1 MSRLLIP
8 VVFVVFVSAACQSCL
23 AQTNITS
30 ICLLGW
36 DTASISNGS
45 PVTLTW
51 AYETSNVEGIGIERS
66 TSVAGPWTLI
76 GVVAPTVTN
85 YTDQTVLCA
94 MSYWY
99 RVYAFNAAGNSGYSN
114 TAGPSAEG
122 PCP

>member
-8 VVFVVFVSAACQSCL
+8 VVFVVFVSAAYQSCL

-36 DTASISNGS
+36 NTTSISNGS

-66 TSVAGPWTLI
+66 TSATGPWTLI

-114 TAGPSAEG
+114 TAGPSAGG